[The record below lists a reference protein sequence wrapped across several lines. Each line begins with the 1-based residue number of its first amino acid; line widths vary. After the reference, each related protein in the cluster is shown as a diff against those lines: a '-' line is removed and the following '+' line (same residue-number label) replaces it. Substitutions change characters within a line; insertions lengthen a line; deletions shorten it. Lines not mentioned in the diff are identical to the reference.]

1 MIEGYY
7 EKMAEGETDKE
18 EPFFGKSRPANNSG
32 AYIPP
37 AGESE

>member
-7 EKMAEGETDKE
+7 EKMEEGETDKE
-18 EPFFGKSRPANNSG
+18 PFMGKSRPANNSG

-37 AGESE
+37 AG